1 MTGLLFAGAQKR
13 RNVAHHTSSNTMSD
27 GIESARQAGVLRT
40 DDLKDRPARAPDHA
54 AEVRTLVT
62 VAGAQTGRRD
72 TLLQAIADAAL
83 GACRAGSAGISL
95 LETTAEGNAV
105 FRWRA
110 VAGAC
115 AGFEG
120 KTTEWA
126 ECPCGMTLELGAP
139 QLFVEPHT
147 FFKSLRDAGAVM
159 TEGIITPIPIRGQE
173 SKQLGAI
180 WVASHDEHRFDR
192 EDVRLLG
199 NLAVLAGAALTLLD
213 AQQAA
218 EAEAAAAQ
226 QARRA
231 LEDAAHR
238 RDEFIAM
245 LGHELRNPM
254 APIDSSIAALKLLC
268 AGEEQA
274 TDVLAIAQRQM
285 RQLRTLVDDLLDAA
299 RLRHGKL
306 AIKYSRTSLN
316 EIIYDAIT
324 ALKHHIDA
332 RKHRLEIE
340 GLDEPVH
347 VRADHVRLSQVIGN
361 LLSNAAKYTPVGG
374 TLRLR
379 VQIEPD
385 SAANDEAG
393 GMVSIVIEDNGVG
406 MSREARDHV
415 FELFAQSEANMRRSE
430 GGLGIGLAVAKRL
443 IELHDGTITLDSDG
457 VGHGTRVTLQL
468 PILDREPQILHDTIA
483 ETSAAPSR
491 IMLVDDNIDAL
502 DALHLLLELEGHQVI
517 VAHNGRDAVMLAAKE
532 VPEVGIIDIGM
543 PEMDG
548 FEVARTIRAN
558 EALTHMFL
566 IALTGYSSESD
577 KSRALAAGF
586 DYHLTKPVSME
597 RLADVLSHRDG
608 RNIAGLV

>member
-1 MTGLLFAGAQKR
+1 
-13 RNVAHHTSSNTMSD
+13 MSD
-27 GIESARQAGVLRT
+27 GIESARRAGVLRT

-62 VAGAQTGRRD
+62 VASAQTGRRD

-83 GACRAGSAGISL
+83 GACHAGSAGISL
-95 LETTAEGNAV
+95 LETTSEGAAV

-120 KTTEWA
+120 TTTAWA

-147 FFKSLRDAGAVM
+147 YFKSLRDTGAVI
-159 TEGIITPIPIRGQE
+159 TEGIITPIPIRCPA

-180 WVASHDEHRFDR
+180 WVASHDAHRFDR
-192 EDVRLLG
+192 EDLRLLG

-218 EAEAAAAQ
+218 EAETEAAQ

-254 APIDSSIAALKLLC
+254 APIDSSIAALKVLC
-268 AGEEQA
+268 AGQEQA
-274 TDVLAIAQRQM
+274 NDVLAIAQRQM

-316 EIIYDAIT
+316 EIVYDAIT

-332 RKHRLEIE
+332 RKHRLVIE
-340 GLDEPVH
+340 GLDQPVQ
-347 VRADHVRLSQVIGN
+347 VRADHVRLSQVVGN
-361 LLSNAAKYTPVGG
+361 LLSNAAKYTPAGG
-374 TLRLR
+374 TLQLR
-379 VQIEPD
+379 VQTETD
-385 SAANDEAG
+385 SAAEDAAVG

-406 MSREARDHV
+406 MSPEALDHV
-415 FELFAQSEANMRRSE
+415 FELFAQSPSSARRSE

-443 IELHDGTITLDSDG
+443 IELHDGTITLDSQG
-457 VGHGTRVTLQL
+457 VGLGTRVLLRL
-468 PILDREPQILHDTIA
+468 PILDRETRTAHDATA
-483 ETSAAPSR
+483 APAATSAEPSR
-491 IMLVDDNIDAL
+491 ILLVDDNADAL
-502 DALHLLLELEGHQVI
+502 DALHLLLELEGHDVI
-517 VAHNGRDAVMLAAKE
+517 VARSGRDALKVAAQTL
-532 VPEVGIIDIGM
+532 PEVGIIDIGM

-548 FEVARTIRAN
+548 FEVARAIRSN
-558 EALTHMFL
+558 KALAHMFL

-608 RNIAGLV
+608 RNISGLV

>member
-1 MTGLLFAGAQKR
+1 
-13 RNVAHHTSSNTMSD
+13 MSD
-27 GIESARQAGVLRT
+27 GIESARRAGVLRT

-62 VAGAQTGRRD
+62 VASAQTGRRD

-83 GACRAGSAGISL
+83 GACHAGSAGISL
-95 LETTAEGNAV
+95 LETTSEGAAV

-120 KTTEWA
+120 RTTAWA

-147 FFKSLRDAGAVM
+147 YFKSLRDTGAVI
-159 TEGIITPIPIRGQE
+159 TEGIITPIPIRCPA

-180 WVASHDEHRFDR
+180 WVASHDAHRFDR
-192 EDVRLLG
+192 EDLRLLG

-218 EAEAAAAQ
+218 EAETEAAQ

-254 APIDSSIAALKLLC
+254 APIDSSIAALKVLC
-268 AGEEQA
+268 AGQEQA
-274 TDVLAIAQRQM
+274 NDVLAIAQRQM

-316 EIIYDAIT
+316 EIVYDAIT

-332 RKHRLEIE
+332 RKHRLVIE
-340 GLDEPVH
+340 GLDQPVL
-347 VRADHVRLSQVIGN
+347 VRADHVRLSQVVGN
-361 LLSNAAKYTPVGG
+361 LLSNAAKYTPAGG
-374 TLRLR
+374 TLQLR
-379 VQIEPD
+379 VQTETD
-385 SAANDEAG
+385 SAADGAAVG

-406 MSREARDHV
+406 MSPEALDHV
-415 FELFAQSEANMRRSE
+415 FELFAQSPSSARRSE

-443 IELHDGTITLDSDG
+443 IELHDGTITLDSQG
-457 VGHGTRVTLQL
+457 VGLGTRVLLRL
-468 PILDREPQILHDTIA
+468 PILDRETRTAHDATA
-483 ETSAAPSR
+483 APAATSAEPSR
-491 IMLVDDNIDAL
+491 ILLVDDNADAL
-502 DALHLLLELEGHQVI
+502 DALHLLLELEGHDVI
-517 VAHNGRDAVMLAAKE
+517 VARSGRDALKVAAQTL
-532 VPEVGIIDIGM
+532 PEVGIIDIGM

-548 FEVARTIRAN
+548 FEVARAIRSN
-558 EALTHMFL
+558 KALAHMFL

-608 RNIAGLV
+608 RNISGLV

>member
-1 MTGLLFAGAQKR
+1 
-13 RNVAHHTSSNTMSD
+13 MSD
-27 GIESARQAGVLRT
+27 GIESARRAGVLRT

-62 VAGAQTGRRD
+62 VASAQTGRRD

-83 GACRAGSAGISL
+83 GACHAGSAGISL
-95 LETTAEGNAV
+95 LETTSEGAAV

-120 KTTEWA
+120 RTTAWA

-147 FFKSLRDAGAVM
+147 YFKSLRDTGAVI
-159 TEGIITPIPIRGQE
+159 TEGIITPIPIRCPA

-180 WVASHDEHRFDR
+180 WVASHDAHRFDR
-192 EDVRLLG
+192 EDLRLLG

-218 EAEAAAAQ
+218 EAETEAAQ

-254 APIDSSIAALKLLC
+254 APIDSSIAALKVLC
-268 AGEEQA
+268 AGQEQA
-274 TDVLAIAQRQM
+274 NDVLAIAQRQM

-316 EIIYDAIT
+316 EIVYDAIT

-332 RKHRLEIE
+332 RKHRLVIE
-340 GLDEPVH
+340 GLDQPVQ
-347 VRADHVRLSQVIGN
+347 VRADHVRLSQVVGN
-361 LLSNAAKYTPVGG
+361 LLSNAAKYTPAGG
-374 TLRLR
+374 TLQLR
-379 VQIEPD
+379 VQTETD
-385 SAANDEAG
+385 SAAEDAAVG

-406 MSREARDHV
+406 MSPEALDHV
-415 FELFAQSEANMRRSE
+415 FELFAQSPSSARRSE

-443 IELHDGTITLDSDG
+443 IELHDGTITLDSQG
-457 VGHGTRVTLQL
+457 VGRNGAVMLRL
-468 PILDREPQILHDTIA
+468 PILDRETRTAHDATA
-483 ETSAAPSR
+483 APAATSAEPSR
-491 IMLVDDNIDAL
+491 ILLVDDNADAL
-502 DALHLLLELEGHQVI
+502 DALHLLLELEGHDVI
-517 VAHNGRDAVMLAAKE
+517 VARSGRDALKVAAQTL
-532 VPEVGIIDIGM
+532 PEVGIIDIGM

-548 FEVARTIRAN
+548 FEVARAIRSN
-558 EALTHMFL
+558 KALAHMFL

-608 RNIAGLV
+608 RNISGLV

>member
-1 MTGLLFAGAQKR
+1 
-13 RNVAHHTSSNTMSD
+13 MSD
-27 GIESARQAGVLRT
+27 GIESARRAGVLRT
-40 DDLKDRPARAPDHA
+40 GDLSERPARAPDHA

-83 GACRAGSAGISL
+83 ASCRAGSAGISL
-95 LETTAEGNAV
+95 LETTSEGEAV

-115 AGFEG
+115 AGLEG
-120 KTTEWA
+120 QTTAWA
-126 ECPCGMTLELGAP
+126 ECPCGVTLQLGAP
-139 QLFVEPHT
+139 QLFVDPQRYFTALGE
-147 FFKSLRDAGAVM
+147 AGAM
-159 TEGIITPIPIRGQE
+159 MMEGIITPIPSRSAD

-180 WVASHDEHRFDR
+180 WVASHDDHQFDR

-231 LEDAAHR
+231 LEDAASR

-254 APIDSSIAALKLLC
+254 APIDSSIAALKVLC
-268 AGEEQA
+268 AGEKPANE
-274 TDVLAIAQRQM
+274 VLAIAQRQM

-316 EIIYDAIT
+316 EIVYDAVT
-324 ALKHHIDA
+324 ALKHHVDA
-332 RKHRLEIE
+332 RKHRLVIE
-340 GLDEPVH
+340 GLDEPVY
-347 VRADHVRLSQVIGN
+347 VRADHVRLSQVVGN
-361 LLSNAAKYTPVGG
+361 LLSNAAKYTPAGG

-379 VQIEPD
+379 VQVDTD
-385 SAANDEAG
+385 SPAVDPELG
-393 GMVSIVIEDNGVG
+393 GVVSIIIEDNGVG
-406 MSREARDHV
+406 MSPEALAHV
-415 FELFAQSEANMRRSE
+415 FELFAQSPSSMRRSE

-443 IELHDGTITLDSDG
+443 VELHDGTIALDSLG
-457 VGHGTRVTLQL
+457 VGRGTIVSLRL
-468 PILDREPQILHDTIA
+468 PILDGEPRLAADLPVV
-483 ETSAAPSR
+483 TSAAPSR
-491 IMLVDDNIDAL
+491 ILLVDDNADAL
-502 DALHLLLELEGHQVI
+502 DALHLLLELEGHNVI
-517 VAHNGRDAVMLAAKE
+517 VARGGREAVRVAAKE
-532 VPEVGIIDIGM
+532 MPEVGIIDIGM

-548 FEVARTIRAN
+548 FEVARTIRSNRDLA
-558 EALTHMFL
+558 HMFL

-608 RNIAGLV
+608 RNVSGLV

>member
-1 MTGLLFAGAQKR
+1 
-13 RNVAHHTSSNTMSD
+13 MSD
-27 GIESARQAGVLRT
+27 GIESARRAGVLRT

-72 TLLQAIADAAL
+72 TLLQAIAGAAL

-95 LETTAEGNAV
+95 LETTSEGAAV

-115 AGFEG
+115 AAFEG
-120 KTTEWA
+120 KTTAWA

-147 FFKSLRDAGAVM
+147 YFKSLRDAGAVI
-159 TEGIITPIPIRGQE
+159 TEGIITPIPIRCPK
-173 SKQLGAI
+173 SKPLGAI
-180 WVASHDEHRFDR
+180 WVASHGAHRFDR

-218 EAEAAAAQ
+218 EAETEAAQ

-254 APIDSSIAALKLLC
+254 APIDSSITALKLLC

-316 EIIYDAIT
+316 EIVYDAFT

-332 RKHRLEIE
+332 RKHRLVIE
-340 GLDEPVH
+340 GLDQTVH
-347 VRADHVRLSQVIGN
+347 VRADHVRLSQVVGN
-361 LLSNAAKYTPVGG
+361 LLSNAAKYTPAGG
-374 TLRLR
+374 TLQLR
-379 VQIEPD
+379 VQTDTE
-385 SAANDEAG
+385 SAADDAGAG

-406 MSREARDHV
+406 MSPEALEHV
-415 FELFAQSEANMRRSE
+415 FELFAQSPSSARRSE

-443 IELHDGTITLDSDG
+443 IELHDGTITLDSLG
-457 VGHGTRVTLQL
+457 VGRGTRVVLRL
-468 PILDREPQILHDTIA
+468 PILDREPRAAHDATA
-483 ETSAAPSR
+483 AAASAAPSR
-491 IMLVDDNIDAL
+491 ILLVDDNADAL
-502 DALHLLLELEGHQVI
+502 DALHLVLELEGHDVI
-517 VAHNGRDAVMLAAKE
+517 VARSGRDALKVAAQTL
-532 VPEVGIIDIGM
+532 PEVGIIDIGM

-548 FEVARTIRAN
+548 FEVARAIRSN
-558 EALTHMFL
+558 KALAHMFL

-608 RNIAGLV
+608 RNISGLV

>member
-1 MTGLLFAGAQKR
+1 
-13 RNVAHHTSSNTMSD
+13 MSD
-27 GIESARQAGVLRT
+27 GIERARRAGVLRT
-40 DDLKDRPARAPDHA
+40 DDLKDRPARAADHA
-54 AEVRTLVT
+54 AEVRSLVT
-62 VAGAQTGRRD
+62 VASAQTGRRD

-83 GACRAGSAGISL
+83 AACRAGSAGISL
-95 LETTAEGNAV
+95 LETTDEGQAV

-120 KTTEWA
+120 RTTVWA
-126 ECPCGMTLELGAP
+126 ECPCGMTLELGAA

-147 FFKSLRDAGAVM
+147 FFKSLRDAGAIM
-159 TEGIITPIPIRGQE
+159 TEGIVTPIPIRCSA
-173 SKQLGAI
+173 SKPLGAI
-180 WVASHDEHRFDR
+180 WVASHDAHRFDR

-268 AGEEQA
+268 AGEPQA

-316 EIIYDAIT
+316 EIVYDAIT

-332 RKHRLEIE
+332 RKHHLVIE
-340 GLDEPVH
+340 GLDQPVY
-347 VRADHVRLSQVIGN
+347 VRADHVRLSQVVGN

-374 TLRLR
+374 TLNLR
-379 VQIEPD
+379 VQVEANGAE
-385 SAANDEAG
+385 AANG
-393 GMVSIVIEDNGVG
+393 IVSIAIEDNGIG
-406 MSREARDHV
+406 MSPEALAHV
-415 FELFAQSEANMRRSE
+415 FELFAQSASGTRRSE
-430 GGLGIGLAVAKRL
+430 GGLGIGLAVVKRL
-443 IELHDGTITLDSDG
+443 VELHGGTIGLDSLG
-457 VGHGTRVTLQL
+457 VGRGTLVTLRL
-468 PILDREPQILHDTIA
+468 PILDHEPQLAHDAPVAAT
-483 ETSAAPSR
+483 AAPSR
-491 IMLVDDNIDAL
+491 ILLVDDNADAL

-517 VAHNGRDAVMLAAKE
+517 VARSGREAVQVAAKE
-532 VPEVGIIDIGM
+532 LPEVGILDIGM

-548 FEVARTIRAN
+548 FEVARAIRSNA
-558 EALTHMFL
+558 ALAQMFL

-608 RNIAGLV
+608 RNINGLV

>member
-1 MTGLLFAGAQKR
+1 
-13 RNVAHHTSSNTMSD
+13 MSD
-27 GIESARQAGVLRT
+27 GIESARKAGVLRT
-40 DDLKDRPARAPDHA
+40 DDLKDRPARKPDHA

-72 TLLQAIADAAL
+72 TLLQAIANAAL
-83 GACRAGSAGISL
+83 GACGAGSAGISL
-95 LETTAEGNAV
+95 LETTPEGEPV

-115 AGFEG
+115 AAFEG
-120 KTTEWA
+120 KTTAWA

-147 FFKSLRDAGAVM
+147 FFKSLRDAGASM
-159 TEGIITPIPIRGQE
+159 TEGIVTPIPIRGSE

-180 WVASHDEHRFDR
+180 WVASHDNHRFDS

-218 EAEAAAAQ
+218 EAETAVAEQAQ
-226 QARRA
+226 RA

-306 AIKYSRTSLN
+306 AIRYSRTSLN
-316 EIIYDAIT
+316 EIVYDAIT

-332 RKHRLEIE
+332 RKHRLVIE
-340 GLDEPVH
+340 GLDQPLH
-347 VRADHVRLSQVIGN
+347 VRADHVRLSQVVGN
-361 LLSNAAKYTPVGG
+361 LLSNAAKYTPAGG
-374 TLRLR
+374 TLRLA
-379 VQIEPD
+379 VEVDAD
-385 SAANDEAG
+385 S
-393 GMVSIVIEDNGVG
+393 MVSIVIEDNGVG
-406 MSREARDHV
+406 MSRDALEHV
-415 FELFAQSEANMRRSE
+415 FELFAQSPSSMRRSE

-443 IELHDGTITLDSDG
+443 IELHDGTISLESQG
-457 VGHGTRVTLQL
+457 VGQGARVTLRL
-468 PILDREPQILHDTIA
+468 PILDREPHLA
-483 ETSAAPSR
+483 REAKSAASAAPSR
-491 IMLVDDNIDAL
+491 ILLVDDNADAL

-517 VAHNGRDAVMLAAKE
+517 VARSGRDALQVAAKAL
-532 VPEVGIIDIGM
+532 PEVGIIDIGM

-548 FEVARTIRAN
+548 FEVARAIRAN
-558 EALTHMFL
+558 ETIAHMFL

-586 DYHLTKPVSME
+586 DYHLTKPVSLE

-608 RNIAGLV
+608 RTISGLV

>member
-1 MTGLLFAGAQKR
+1 
-13 RNVAHHTSSNTMSD
+13 MSD
-27 GIESARQAGVLRT
+27 GIESARRAGVLRT

-62 VAGAQTGRRD
+62 VASAQTGRRD

-95 LETTAEGNAV
+95 LETTSEGAAV

-115 AGFEG
+115 AAFEG
-120 KTTEWA
+120 KTTAWA

-147 FFKSLRDAGAVM
+147 FFKSLRDAGAVI
-159 TEGIITPIPIRGQE
+159 TEGIITPIPIRCPA
-173 SKQLGAI
+173 SKPLGAI
-180 WVASHDEHRFDR
+180 WVASHDAHRFDR

-218 EAEAAAAQ
+218 EAETEAAQ

-268 AGEEQA
+268 AGQEQA
-274 TDVLAIAQRQM
+274 NDVLAIAQRQM

-316 EIIYDAIT
+316 EIVYDAIT

-332 RKHRLEIE
+332 RKHRLVIE
-340 GLDEPVH
+340 GLDQPVY
-347 VRADHVRLSQVIGN
+347 VRADHVRLSQVVGN
-361 LLSNAAKYTPVGG
+361 LLSNAAKYTPAGG
-374 TLRLR
+374 TLQLR
-379 VQIEPD
+379 VQTDTD
-385 SAANDEAG
+385 SAADEAAHS

-406 MSREARDHV
+406 MSPDALEHV
-415 FELFAQSEANMRRSE
+415 FELFAQSPSSARRSE
-430 GGLGIGLAVAKRL
+430 GGLGIGLAIAKRL
-443 IELHDGTITLDSDG
+443 IELHDGTITLDSQG
-457 VGHGTRVTLQL
+457 VGLGTRVVLRL
-468 PILDREPQILHDTIA
+468 PILDRETRIAHDATA
-483 ETSAAPSR
+483 ASAATSAEPSR
-491 IMLVDDNIDAL
+491 ILLVDDNADAL
-502 DALHLLLELEGHQVI
+502 DALHLLLELEGHDVI
-517 VAHNGRDAVMLAAKE
+517 IARSGRDALKVAAQAL
-532 VPEVGIIDIGM
+532 PEVGIIDIGM

-548 FEVARTIRAN
+548 FEVARAIRSN
-558 EALTHMFL
+558 KALAHMFL

-608 RNIAGLV
+608 RNISGLV

>member
-1 MTGLLFAGAQKR
+1 
-13 RNVAHHTSSNTMSD
+13 MSD
-27 GIESARQAGVLRT
+27 GIESARRAGVLRT

-62 VAGAQTGRRD
+62 VASAQTGRRD
-72 TLLQAIADAAL
+72 ALLQAIADAAL
-83 GACRAGSAGISL
+83 GACHAGSAGISL
-95 LETTAEGNAV
+95 LETTSEGAAV

-120 KTTEWA
+120 RTTAWA

-147 FFKSLRDAGAVM
+147 YFKSLRDTGAVI
-159 TEGIITPIPIRGQE
+159 TEGIITPIPIRCPA

-180 WVASHDEHRFDR
+180 WVASHDAHRFDR
-192 EDVRLLG
+192 EDLRLLG

-218 EAEAAAAQ
+218 EAETEAAQ

-254 APIDSSIAALKLLC
+254 APIDSSIAALKVLC
-268 AGEEQA
+268 AGQEQA
-274 TDVLAIAQRQM
+274 NDVLAIAQRQM

-316 EIIYDAIT
+316 EIVYDAIT

-332 RKHRLEIE
+332 RKHRLVIE
-340 GLDEPVH
+340 GLDQPVQ
-347 VRADHVRLSQVIGN
+347 VRADHVRLSQVVGN
-361 LLSNAAKYTPVGG
+361 LLSNAAKYTPAGG
-374 TLRLR
+374 TLQLR
-379 VQIEPD
+379 VQTETD
-385 SAANDEAG
+385 SAADGAAVG

-406 MSREARDHV
+406 MSPEALDHV
-415 FELFAQSEANMRRSE
+415 FELFAQSPSSARRSE

-443 IELHDGTITLDSDG
+443 IELHDGTITLDSQG
-457 VGHGTRVTLQL
+457 VGLGTRVLLRL
-468 PILDREPQILHDTIA
+468 PILDRETRTAHDATA
-483 ETSAAPSR
+483 APAATSAEPSR
-491 IMLVDDNIDAL
+491 ILLVDDNADAL
-502 DALHLLLELEGHQVI
+502 DALHLLLELEGHDVI
-517 VAHNGRDAVMLAAKE
+517 VARSGRDALKVAAQTL
-532 VPEVGIIDIGM
+532 PEVGIIDIGM

-548 FEVARTIRAN
+548 FEVARAIRSN
-558 EALTHMFL
+558 KALAHMFL

-608 RNIAGLV
+608 RNISGLV

>member
-1 MTGLLFAGAQKR
+1 
-13 RNVAHHTSSNTMSD
+13 MSD
-27 GIESARQAGVLRT
+27 GIESARRAGVLRT

-54 AEVRTLVT
+54 AEVNTLVT

-72 TLLQAIADAAL
+72 SLLQAIAAAAL
-83 GACRAGSAGISL
+83 TACRAGSAGISL
-95 LETTAEGNAV
+95 LETTREGEAV

-120 KTTEWA
+120 RTTTWA
-126 ECPCGMTLELGAP
+126 DCPCGMTLELGSP

-159 TEGIITPIPIRGQE
+159 TEGIITPIPIRCSE

-180 WVASHDEHRFDR
+180 WVASHDAHRFDR
-192 EDVRLLG
+192 EDVRLLD

-218 EAEAAAAQ
+218 EAEAEAAQ

-254 APIDSSIAALKLLC
+254 APIDSSITALKLLC

-332 RKHRLEIE
+332 RKHRLVIE
-340 GLDEPVH
+340 GLDATVH

-374 TLRLR
+374 TLQLR
-379 VQIEPD
+379 VEVEAD
-385 SAANDEAG
+385 DAANDVANDPERGG
-393 GMVSIVIEDNGVG
+393 GMVSICIADNGVG
-406 MSREARDHV
+406 MSPEALQHV
-415 FELFAQSEANMRRSE
+415 FELFAQSPSHTRRSE

-443 IELHDGTITLDSDG
+443 IELHDGTISLDSDG
-457 VGHGTRVTLQL
+457 VGLGTRVTLRL
-468 PILDREPQILHDTIA
+468 PIIDREPQVMQDPSA
-483 ETSAAPSR
+483 VVSAAPSR
-491 IMLVDDNIDAL
+491 ILLVDDNADAL
-502 DALHLLLELEGHQVI
+502 DALHLLLELEGHDVI
-517 VAHNGRDAVMLAAKE
+517 AARSGREAVKVAAKE
-532 VPEVGIIDIGM
+532 LPEVGIIDIGM

-558 EALTHMFL
+558 AALANMFL

-597 RLADVLSHRDG
+597 RLTDVLSHRDG
-608 RNIAGLV
+608 RNISGLV

>member
-1 MTGLLFAGAQKR
+1 
-13 RNVAHHTSSNTMSD
+13 MSD
-27 GIESARQAGVLRT
+27 GIESARRAGVLRT

-62 VAGAQTGRRD
+62 VASAQTGRRD

-83 GACRAGSAGISL
+83 GACHAGSAGISL
-95 LETTAEGNAV
+95 LETTSEGAAV

-120 KTTEWA
+120 RTTAWA

-147 FFKSLRDAGAVM
+147 YFKSLRDTGAVI
-159 TEGIITPIPIRGQE
+159 TEGIITPIPIRCPA

-180 WVASHDEHRFDR
+180 WVASHDAHRFDR
-192 EDVRLLG
+192 EDLRLLG

-218 EAEAAAAQ
+218 EAETEAAQ

-254 APIDSSIAALKLLC
+254 APIDSSIAALKVLC
-268 AGEEQA
+268 AGQEQA
-274 TDVLAIAQRQM
+274 NDVLAIAQRQM

-316 EIIYDAIT
+316 EIVYDAIT

-332 RKHRLEIE
+332 RKHRLVIE
-340 GLDEPVH
+340 GLDQPVQ
-347 VRADHVRLSQVIGN
+347 VRADHVRLSQVVGN
-361 LLSNAAKYTPVGG
+361 LLSNAAKYTPAGG
-374 TLRLR
+374 TLQLY
-379 VQIEPD
+379 VQTETD
-385 SAANDEAG
+385 SAAGDAAVG

-406 MSREARDHV
+406 MSPDALDHV
-415 FELFAQSEANMRRSE
+415 FELFAQSPSSARRSE

-443 IELHDGTITLDSDG
+443 IELHDGTITLDSQG
-457 VGHGTRVTLQL
+457 VGLGTRVTLRL
-468 PILDREPQILHDTIA
+468 PILDRETRTAHDATA
-483 ETSAAPSR
+483 AAAATSAEPSR
-491 IMLVDDNIDAL
+491 ILLVDDNADAL
-502 DALHLLLELEGHQVI
+502 DALHLLLELEGHDVI
-517 VAHNGRDAVMLAAKE
+517 VARSGRDALKVAAQTL
-532 VPEVGIIDIGM
+532 PEVGIIDIGM

-548 FEVARTIRAN
+548 FEVARAIRSN
-558 EALTHMFL
+558 KALAHMFL

-608 RNIAGLV
+608 RNISGLV

>member
-1 MTGLLFAGAQKR
+1 
-13 RNVAHHTSSNTMSD
+13 MSD
-27 GIESARQAGVLRT
+27 GIESARRAGVLRT

-62 VAGAQTGRRD
+62 VASAQTGRRD
-72 TLLQAIADAAL
+72 ALLQAIADAAL
-83 GACRAGSAGISL
+83 GACHAGSAGISL
-95 LETTAEGNAV
+95 LETTSEGAAV

-120 KTTEWA
+120 RTTAWA

-147 FFKSLRDAGAVM
+147 YFKSLRDTGAVI
-159 TEGIITPIPIRGQE
+159 TEGIITPIPIRCPA

-180 WVASHDEHRFDR
+180 WVASHDAHRFDR
-192 EDVRLLG
+192 EDLRLLG

-218 EAEAAAAQ
+218 EAETEAAQ

-254 APIDSSIAALKLLC
+254 APIDSSIAALKVLC
-268 AGEEQA
+268 AGQEQA
-274 TDVLAIAQRQM
+274 NDVLAIAQRQM

-316 EIIYDAIT
+316 EIVYDAIT

-332 RKHRLEIE
+332 RKHRLVIE
-340 GLDEPVH
+340 GLDQPVQ
-347 VRADHVRLSQVIGN
+347 VRADHVRLSQVVGN
-361 LLSNAAKYTPVGG
+361 LLSNAAKYTPAGG
-374 TLRLR
+374 TLQLR
-379 VQIEPD
+379 VQTETD
-385 SAANDEAG
+385 SAADGAAVG

-406 MSREARDHV
+406 MSPEALDHV
-415 FELFAQSEANMRRSE
+415 FELFAQSPSSARRSE

-443 IELHDGTITLDSDG
+443 IELHDGTIALDSQG
-457 VGHGTRVTLQL
+457 VGLGTRVLLRL
-468 PILDREPQILHDTIA
+468 PILDRETRTAHDATA
-483 ETSAAPSR
+483 APAATSAEPSR
-491 IMLVDDNIDAL
+491 ILLVDDNADAL
-502 DALHLLLELEGHQVI
+502 DALHLLLELEGHDVI
-517 VAHNGRDAVMLAAKE
+517 VARSGRDALKVAAQTL
-532 VPEVGIIDIGM
+532 PEVGIIDIGM

-548 FEVARTIRAN
+548 FEVARAIRSN
-558 EALTHMFL
+558 KALAHMFL

-608 RNIAGLV
+608 RNISGLV

>member
-1 MTGLLFAGAQKR
+1 
-13 RNVAHHTSSNTMSD
+13 MSD
-27 GIESARQAGVLRT
+27 GIENARRAGVLRT

-83 GACRAGSAGISL
+83 AACRAGSAGISL
-95 LETTAEGNAV
+95 LETTSEGEAV

-115 AGFEG
+115 AAFEG
-120 KTTEWA
+120 RTTAWA
-126 ECPCGMTLELGAP
+126 ECPCGMTLELGAA

-147 FFKSLRDAGAVM
+147 FFKSLRDAGAVI
-159 TEGIITPIPIRGQE
+159 TEGIITPIPIRCPE

-180 WVASHDEHRFDR
+180 WVASHDAHRFDS

-254 APIDSSIAALKLLC
+254 APIDSSIAALRLLC

-316 EIIYDAIT
+316 EIVYDAIT

-332 RKHRLEIE
+332 RKHRLVID
-340 GLDEPVH
+340 GLDQPVH
-347 VRADHVRLSQVIGN
+347 VRADHVRLSQVVGN
-361 LLSNAAKYTPVGG
+361 LLSNAAKYTPAGG
-374 TLRLR
+374 TLRLG
-379 VQIEPD
+379 VQTGAD
-385 SAANDEAG
+385 AHD

-406 MSREARDHV
+406 MSREALDHV
-415 FELFAQSEANMRRSE
+415 FELFAQSPSSMRRSE
-430 GGLGIGLAVAKRL
+430 GGLGIGLAVVKRL
-443 IELHDGTITLDSDG
+443 VELHDGTIALDSQG
-457 VGHGTRVTLQL
+457 IGRGTRVTLRL
-468 PILDREPQILHDTIA
+468 PILDRDPRVAHETTVIA
-483 ETSAAPSR
+483 SAAPSR
-491 IMLVDDNIDAL
+491 ILLVDDNADAL

-517 VAHNGRDAVMLAAKE
+517 VARSGHDALKIAEKE
-532 VPEVGIIDIGM
+532 APEIGIIDIGM

-548 FEVARTIRAN
+548 FEVARAIRAN
-558 EALTHMFL
+558 AALAHMFL

-608 RNIAGLV
+608 RHISGLV

>member
-1 MTGLLFAGAQKR
+1 
-13 RNVAHHTSSNTMSD
+13 MSD
-27 GIESARQAGVLRT
+27 GIESARRAGVLRT

-62 VAGAQTGRRD
+62 VASAQTGRRD
-72 TLLQAIADAAL
+72 TLLQAVADAAL
-83 GACRAGSAGISL
+83 GACHAGSAGISL
-95 LETTAEGNAV
+95 LETTSEGAAV

-120 KTTEWA
+120 RTTAWA

-147 FFKSLRDAGAVM
+147 YFKSLRDTGAVI
-159 TEGIITPIPIRGQE
+159 TEGIITPIPIRCPA

-180 WVASHDEHRFDR
+180 WVASHDAHRFDR
-192 EDVRLLG
+192 EDLRLLG

-218 EAEAAAAQ
+218 EAETEAAQ

-254 APIDSSIAALKLLC
+254 APIDSSIAALKVLC
-268 AGEEQA
+268 AGQEQA
-274 TDVLAIAQRQM
+274 NDVLAIAQRQM

-316 EIIYDAIT
+316 EIVYDAIT

-332 RKHRLEIE
+332 RKHRLVIE
-340 GLDEPVH
+340 GLDQPVQ
-347 VRADHVRLSQVIGN
+347 VRADHVRLSQVVGN
-361 LLSNAAKYTPVGG
+361 LLSNAAKYTPAGG
-374 TLRLR
+374 TLQLR
-379 VQIEPD
+379 VQTETD
-385 SAANDEAG
+385 SAADGAAVG

-406 MSREARDHV
+406 MSPEALDHV
-415 FELFAQSEANMRRSE
+415 FELFAQSPSSARRSE

-443 IELHDGTITLDSDG
+443 IELHDGTITLDSQG
-457 VGHGTRVTLQL
+457 VGLGTRVLLRL
-468 PILDREPQILHDTIA
+468 PILDRETRTAHDATA
-483 ETSAAPSR
+483 APAATSAEPSR
-491 IMLVDDNIDAL
+491 ILLVDDNADAL
-502 DALHLLLELEGHQVI
+502 DALHLLLELEGHDVI
-517 VAHNGRDAVMLAAKE
+517 VARSGRDALKVAAQTL
-532 VPEVGIIDIGM
+532 PEVGIIDIGM

-548 FEVARTIRAN
+548 FEVARAIRSN
-558 EALTHMFL
+558 KALAHMFL

-608 RNIAGLV
+608 RNISGLV

>member
-1 MTGLLFAGAQKR
+1 MR
-13 RNVAHHTSSNTMSD
+13 D
-27 GIESARQAGVLRT
+27 GIESARRAGVLRT
-40 DDLKDRPARAPDHA
+40 ADLNDRPARAPDHA

-83 GACRAGSAGISL
+83 AACRAGSAGISL
-95 LETTAEGNAV
+95 LETTSEGEAV

-115 AGFEG
+115 ADFEG
-120 KTTEWA
+120 KTTMWA
-126 ECPCGMTLELGAP
+126 ECPCSITLELGAP

-147 FFKSLRDAGAVM
+147 HFRSLREAGATI
-159 TEGIITPIPIRGQE
+159 TEGIVTPIPTRCAG
-173 SKQLGAI
+173 SRQLGAI
-180 WVASHDEHRFDR
+180 WVASHDEHQFDR
-192 EDVRLLG
+192 EDVRLLD

-226 QARRA
+226 HARRA

-268 AGEEQA
+268 AGDDRA

-316 EIIYDAIT
+316 EIVYDAIT

-332 RKHRLEIE
+332 RKHRLVIV
-340 GLDEPVH
+340 GLEQPVH
-347 VRADHVRLSQVIGN
+347 VRADHVRLSQVVGN
-361 LLSNAAKYTPVGG
+361 LLSNAAKYTPAGG
-374 TLRLR
+374 TLQLR
-379 VQIEPD
+379 VQIEAD
-385 SAANDEAG
+385 RTSNDPATDTG
-393 GMVSIVIEDNGVG
+393 GMVSIIIEDNGVG
-406 MSREARDHV
+406 MSHEALAHV
-415 FELFAQSEANMRRSE
+415 FELFAQSPSSMRRSE

-443 IELHDGTITLDSDG
+443 VELHGGTIALDSLG
-457 VGHGTRVTLQL
+457 VGRGITVSLRL
-468 PILDREPQILHDTIA
+468 PILDREQRLTPELPSV
-483 ETSAAPSR
+483 TSAAPSR
-491 IMLVDDNIDAL
+491 ILIVDDNADAL
-502 DALHLLLELEGHQVI
+502 DALHLVLELEGHEVI
-517 VAHNGRDAVMLAAKE
+517 VARDGREAVRLAALE
-532 VPEVGIIDIGM
+532 MPEVGIVDIGM

-548 FEVARTIRAN
+548 FEVARTIRSNKELAQ
-558 EALTHMFL
+558 MFL
-566 IALTGYSSESD
+566 IALTGYSAESD

-597 RLADVLSHRDG
+597 RLADVLSHHDG
-608 RNIAGLV
+608 RHISGLV

>member
-1 MTGLLFAGAQKR
+1 
-13 RNVAHHTSSNTMSD
+13 MSD
-27 GIESARQAGVLRT
+27 GIESARRAGVLRT

-62 VAGAQTGRRD
+62 VASAQTGRRD

-83 GACRAGSAGISL
+83 GACHAGSAGISL
-95 LETTAEGNAV
+95 LETTSEGAAV

-120 KTTEWA
+120 RTTAWA

-147 FFKSLRDAGAVM
+147 YFKSLRDTGAVI
-159 TEGIITPIPIRGQE
+159 TEGIITPIPIRCPA

-180 WVASHDEHRFDR
+180 WVASHDAHRFDR
-192 EDVRLLG
+192 EDLRLLG

-218 EAEAAAAQ
+218 EAETEAAQ

-254 APIDSSIAALKLLC
+254 APIDSSIAALKVLC
-268 AGEEQA
+268 AGQEQA
-274 TDVLAIAQRQM
+274 NDVLAIAQRQM

-316 EIIYDAIT
+316 EIVYDAIT

-332 RKHRLEIE
+332 RKHRLVIE
-340 GLDEPVH
+340 GLDQPVQ
-347 VRADHVRLSQVIGN
+347 VRADHVRLSQVVGN
-361 LLSNAAKYTPVGG
+361 LLSNAAKYTPAGG
-374 TLRLR
+374 TLQLR
-379 VQIEPD
+379 VQTETD
-385 SAANDEAG
+385 SAADGAAVG

-406 MSREARDHV
+406 MSPEALDHV
-415 FELFAQSEANMRRSE
+415 FELFAQSPSSARRSE

-443 IELHDGTITLDSDG
+443 IELHDGTITLDSQG
-457 VGHGTRVTLQL
+457 VGLGTRVLLRL
-468 PILDREPQILHDTIA
+468 PILDRETRTAHDATA
-483 ETSAAPSR
+483 APAATSAEPSR
-491 IMLVDDNIDAL
+491 ILLVDDNADAL
-502 DALHLLLELEGHQVI
+502 DALHLLLELEGHDVI
-517 VAHNGRDAVMLAAKE
+517 VARSGRDALKVAAQTL
-532 VPEVGIIDIGM
+532 PEVGIIDIGM

-548 FEVARTIRAN
+548 FEVARAIRSN
-558 EALTHMFL
+558 KALAHMFL

-608 RNIAGLV
+608 RNISGLV

>member
-1 MTGLLFAGAQKR
+1 
-13 RNVAHHTSSNTMSD
+13 MSD
-27 GIESARQAGVLRT
+27 AIESARQAGVLRT

-62 VAGAQTGRRD
+62 VASAQTGRRD

-83 GACRAGSAGISL
+83 SACGAGSAGISL
-95 LETTAEGNAV
+95 LETTSEGDAV

-120 KTTEWA
+120 RTTAWA

-139 QLFVEPHT
+139 QLFVAPHT
-147 FFKSLRDAGAVM
+147 FFKSLSDAGAVM
-159 TEGIITPIPIRGQE
+159 TEGIVTPIPIRGHE

-268 AGEEQA
+268 AGEDQA

-332 RKHRLEIE
+332 RKHRLEID
-340 GLDEPVH
+340 GLEQPVY
-347 VRADHVRLSQVIGN
+347 VRADHVRLSQVVGN

-379 VQIEPD
+379 VQIEP
-385 SAANDEAG
+385 G
-393 GMVSIVIEDNGVG
+393 GMVSIAIEDNGVG
-406 MSREARDHV
+406 MSREALDHV
-415 FELFAQSEANMRRSE
+415 FELFAQSQANMHRSE

-443 IELHDGTITLDSDG
+443 IELHDGTITLDSQG
-457 VGHGTRVTLQL
+457 VGHGTCVTLQL
-468 PILDREPQILHDTIA
+468 PILDLEPQVAHDST
-483 ETSAAPSR
+483 TPLKAAPSR
-491 IMLVDDNIDAL
+491 IMLVDDNVDAL

-517 VAHNGRDAVMLAAKE
+517 VARNGRDAVKLAAKE
-532 VPEVGIIDIGM
+532 LPEVGIIDIGM

-548 FEVARTIRAN
+548 FEVARTIRSN
-558 EALTHMFL
+558 KALAHMFL

>member
-1 MTGLLFAGAQKR
+1 
-13 RNVAHHTSSNTMSD
+13 MSD
-27 GIESARQAGVLRT
+27 GIESARRAGVLRT

-62 VAGAQTGRRD
+62 VASAQTGRRD

-83 GACRAGSAGISL
+83 GACHAGSAGISL
-95 LETTAEGNAV
+95 LETTSEGAAV

-120 KTTEWA
+120 RTTAWA

-147 FFKSLRDAGAVM
+147 YFKSLRDTGAVI
-159 TEGIITPIPIRGQE
+159 TEGIITPIPIRCPA

-180 WVASHDEHRFDR
+180 WVASHDAHRFDR
-192 EDVRLLG
+192 EDLRLLG

-218 EAEAAAAQ
+218 EAETEAAQ

-254 APIDSSIAALKLLC
+254 APIDSSIAALKVLC
-268 AGEEQA
+268 AGQEQA
-274 TDVLAIAQRQM
+274 NDVLAIAQRQM

-316 EIIYDAIT
+316 EIVYDAIT

-332 RKHRLEIE
+332 RKHRLVIE
-340 GLDEPVH
+340 GLDQPVQ
-347 VRADHVRLSQVIGN
+347 VRADHVRLSQVVGN
-361 LLSNAAKYTPVGG
+361 LLSNAAKYTPAGG
-374 TLRLR
+374 TLQLR
-379 VQIEPD
+379 VQTETD
-385 SAANDEAG
+385 SAAEDAAVG

-406 MSREARDHV
+406 MSPEALDHV
-415 FELFAQSEANMRRSE
+415 FELFAQSPSSARRSE

-443 IELHDGTITLDSDG
+443 IELHDGTITLDSQG
-457 VGHGTRVTLQL
+457 VGLGTRVLLRL
-468 PILDREPQILHDTIA
+468 PILDRETRTAHDATA
-483 ETSAAPSR
+483 APAATSAEPSR
-491 IMLVDDNIDAL
+491 ILLVDDNADAL
-502 DALHLLLELEGHQVI
+502 DALHLLLELEGHDVI
-517 VAHNGRDAVMLAAKE
+517 VARSGRDALKVAAQTL
-532 VPEVGIIDIGM
+532 PEVGIIDIGM

-548 FEVARTIRAN
+548 FEVARAIRSN
-558 EALTHMFL
+558 KALAHMFL

-608 RNIAGLV
+608 RNISGLV